1 MTNGPHESPLPHS
14 PSAVDS
20 PLIRLTP
27 NVISGSPRALNLPGR
42 GRRRE
47 LLDEVVEDS
56 LREWRTADVAQADEE
71 DAVCCACHGAATSRR
86 WSGGG
91 GKRRETVDASSHVEE
106 VDVSSIAAS
115 SRV

>member
-1 MTNGPHESPLPHS
+1 M
-14 PSAVDS
+14 
-20 PLIRLTP
+20 
-27 NVISGSPRALNLPGR
+27 
-42 GRRRE
+42 
-47 LLDEVVEDS
+47 VEDS
-56 LREWRTADVAQADEE
+56 LCKGGAADVAQADKE
-71 DAVCCACHGAATSRR
+71 DAVCCACHGAAMSRR